1 MLRCTDEE
9 GASAGPGSS
18 IKDADQ
24 VIIYLRQDEMK
35 AVIVDASTSFNCRFG
50 SFKMRASTHGR
61 PIWAQGNET
70 ECENSIN
77 TILLRKPE
85 LYNFNFQPDW

>member
-1 MLRCTDEE
+1 MDEE

-24 VIIYLRQDEMK
+24 VIIYMRQDEMK

-50 SFKMRASTHGR
+50 SFKMRASSHGR
-61 PIWAQGNET
+61 PICAQVNEAKVEKFSQHKSAT
-70 ECENSIN
+70 
-77 TILLRKPE
+77 
-85 LYNFNFQPDW
+85 QA